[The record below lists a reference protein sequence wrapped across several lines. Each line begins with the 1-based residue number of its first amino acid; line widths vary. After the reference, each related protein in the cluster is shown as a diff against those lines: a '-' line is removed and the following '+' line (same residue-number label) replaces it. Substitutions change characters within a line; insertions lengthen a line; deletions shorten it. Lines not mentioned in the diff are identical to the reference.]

1 MNKAKIFSFYLLS
14 ICIFV
19 FGILLIDIILS
30 NTLLKQNHCI
40 NYQEFFYELKKKCKG
55 RYRFKTSF
63 PVAKTY
69 TDINGLR
76 VKNHSVKKDDNK
88 KNIFMFGDSMTYGVG
103 LKYEETFVGIIDDYF
118 TDFNVYNF
126 GLSSYSS
133 IMYLHQLKKVLKRNI
148 KPEKIFIFLDLSDLR
163 QDAVEWYYNQD
174 EKAPRLFTNGTY
186 LHETSKDK
194 NFKNKNFKVTRN
206 ISSYINYNLRKLRAE
221 INLSMKDSY
230 KIKKTIQANFT
241 YTEIKDLDSKYWSK
255 EIFEKGKNIIVK
267 NLSEFKFL
275 AQKYDFQ
282 IFLVIYPWIETVE
295 YGQNKFNWSNFA
307 KEICNNK
314 NCKTIDTIPKF
325 LKYKNEN
332 KNWALDLYFLNDVHF
347 NKNGSRVFAKMVIDE
362 INKFEK

>member
-1 MNKAKIFSFYLLS
+1 MKKKKLFLFYLLS
-14 ICIFV
+14 IFIFV
-19 FGILLIDIILS
+19 FGVLVIDIILS

-55 RYRFKTSF
+55 KYRFKTSF
-63 PVAKTY
+63 PIAKTY

-76 VKNHSVKKDDNK
+76 VKNHSVKKDNDK

-103 LKYEETFVGIIDDYF
+103 LKYEETFVGIIDDHF
-118 TDFNVYNF
+118 KDFNIYNF

-206 ISSYINYNLRKLRAE
+206 ISSYVNYNLRKLRAE

-230 KIKKTIQANFT
+230 KIKRTIQASFT
-241 YTEIKDLDSKYWSK
+241 YTEIENLDSKYWSK
-255 EIFEKGKNIIVK
+255 EIFEKGKNTIIK
-267 NLSEFKFL
+267 NLSEFKIL
-275 AQKYDFQ
+275 AEKHDFQ
-282 IFLVIYPWIETVE
+282 IFLVAYPWFETIEF
-295 YGQNKFNWSNFA
+295 GQDKFNWSNFL
-307 KEICNNK
+307 KSLCNSE
-314 NCKTIDTIPKF
+314 NCKTIDTYPKF
-325 LKYKNEN
+325 IEYKKNN
-332 KNWALDLYFLNDVHF
+332 KNWVLDLYFLNDIHF
-347 NKNGSRVFAKMVIDE
+347 NKNGSNVFAKMIIDE
-362 INKFEK
+362 IKDYKK